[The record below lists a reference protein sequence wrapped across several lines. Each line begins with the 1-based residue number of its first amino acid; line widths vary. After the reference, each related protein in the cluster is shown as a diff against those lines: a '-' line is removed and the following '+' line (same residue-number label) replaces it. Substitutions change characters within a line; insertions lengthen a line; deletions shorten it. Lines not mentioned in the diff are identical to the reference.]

1 MKIYQVFYHDETD
14 TPYRYTERGLD
25 KLFMRDKKWR
35 RAVLPKPEY
44 IRSLELED
52 LPEYIVKYAQNYYGI
67 TLTLQ
72 EAEELAMQ
80 PMSDTED

>member
-14 TPYRYTERGLD
+14 TPYRYTENGLD
-25 KLFMRDKKWR
+25 KLFIKEKKWR
-35 RAVLPKPEY
+35 RAVLPKPEC

-52 LPEYIVKYAQNYYGI
+52 LPAHIVKLAKDEGI
-67 TLTLQ
+67 VMTLQ

-80 PMSDTED
+80 PMFDSKD